1 TRPRKPRSATISI
14 RWSASSRYT
23 STPLLAAVSQ
33 TRRREK
39 ASSARWRASTPA
51 NTARRGS
58 ADSTAK
64 QVSPV
69 CVASPR
75 ATASA
80 IRCRLSSRNRR
91 AAEGA
96 NRCRNR
102 RPIMAPASPAA
113 GGAAAPAHAAAA
125 GPAAPAE
132 AAAAATAA
140 APAAAAPASAPGPA
154 AETAPAAMA
163 HHAPRRR
170 LREPEQQSDEGA
182 NSAQEQRLPDHPGDP
197 ARGAGPKHAAHAPR
211 GSREDSAR
219 DLGDDE
225 SREQRDHPV
234 AADASRAGTTVGHRF
249 RQRLALDQP
258 GQHGRGLVE
267 SAAEV

>member
-39 ASSARWRASTPA
+39 ASSARSRASTPA
-51 NTARRGS
+51 STARRGS

-113 GGAAAPAHAAAA
+113 GGAAA
-125 GPAAPAE
+125 
-132 AAAAATAA
+132 ATAA
-140 APAAAAPASAPGPA
+140 APASAEGRA

-182 NSAQEQRLPDHPGDP
+182 NSAQEQRLPDHPSDP
-197 ARGAGPKHAAHAPR
+197 ARGAGPKHAAHAP
-211 GSREDSAR
+211 GHPREQSAR

-225 SREQRDHPV
+225 GSEQREHPLPAV
-234 AADASRAGTTVGHRF
+234 AAARAAGLRHRL
-249 RQRLALDQP
+249 RQRLALDQLRE
-258 GQHGRGLVE
+258 H
-267 SAAEV
+267 